1 MKIVVAADSAGKP
14 LKDVVA
20 AHLAKRPGVEVV
32 DLSPDAANAGEYYA
46 STAERAAQALV
57 SGQADKGF
65 LFCGTGIGVAMA
77 ANKVPGVRAAQA
89 HDTYSAERASLSNDA
104 HIVTMGARVVGPELG
119 KAIADAFLNAKFDP
133 ASHSAANVAAVD
145 ALDAK
150 YHGKG

>member
-14 LKDVVA
+14 LKDVIA
-20 AHLAKRPGVEVV
+20 AHLAKREDVEVV
-32 DLSPDAANAGEYYA
+32 DLSPPDANAAEFYA
-46 STAERAAQALV
+46 DTAARAAEAIV
-57 SGQADKGF
+57 AGEADKGF

-119 KAIADAFLNAKFDP
+119 KAIADAFLAARFDP
-133 ASHSAANVAAVD
+133 ASHSAANIAAVN
-145 ALDAK
+145 ALDER
-150 YHGKG
+150 YRP

>member
-14 LKDVVA
+14 LKDVIA
-20 AHLAKRPGVEVV
+20 AHLAKREGVELV
-32 DLSPDAANAGEYYA
+32 DVSPSEANASEFYA
-46 STAERAAQALV
+46 DTAERAAAAIV
-57 SGQADKGF
+57 AGEADKGF

-119 KAIADAFLNAKFDP
+119 KAIADAFLAARFDP
-133 ASHSAANVAAVD
+133 ASHSAANIAAVN
-145 ALDAK
+145 ALDDK
-150 YHGKG
+150 YRP